1 MEGIPNFNI
10 FIISAPPEKKEVKKE
25 RKLTNAL
32 RQKSSTDE
40 GMLSKLSEISDKL
53 RRLPMT
59 SHAGG
64 G

>member
-1 MEGIPNFNI
+1 MEMPSFNI
-10 FIISAPPEKKEVKKE
+10 FIISAPPEVKKEEKKE

-32 RQKSSTDE
+32 RQKRNSEDQ
-40 GMLSKLSEISDKL
+40 MVSKLSEISDKL
-53 RRLPMT
+53 RRLPLT

>member
-1 MEGIPNFNI
+1 MDMPSFNI
-10 FIISAPPEKKEVKKE
+10 FIISAPPEVKKEEKKE

-32 RQKSSTDE
+32 REKSSVDD

-53 RRLPMT
+53 RRLPLT
-59 SHAGG
+59 SHVGG